1 MDSINVKP
9 CEAPN
14 HIVSDLDNINV
25 LLINACSVRNK
36 TCMLKDLIIDN
47 NVGICCITETWL
59 HDTDTSVIAAFVPNS
74 HEFYHFP
81 RSERGMS
88 SRGGGV
94 GIVISKVLSGIRTSN
109 RFFEYFECIELK
121 FKHNNREIIICLI
134 YKPPQINFR
143 QFITEF
149 EDLLMQIS
157 LYSADVFL
165 MGDFNIHV
173 DTVSNNSREFLN
185 LLNTFGFMNYVED
198 ATHGLGENEHILDLV
213 ITGAGSCL
221 LKNLVVEPVATI
233 SDHKFIQF
241 SLDIPVDKKV
251 RKTIKFRNTRNLN
264 SETFSNHIKEYF
276 YNSFEN
282 ALCTHESF
290 GCHICV
296 NCCNEIYRKHSTE
309 YFISNAPMVRK
320 TILIR
325 EDCDHWYNFEVREAK
340 RKLRKAE
347 RNLYRRK
354 TEECK
359 IEYRRLRKIK
369 CDSVRRNKISYYNNK
384 ISNCDNDSSKLY
396 QIMNQLLGKNC
407 STTVLPSSSGDS
419 SLATRFMEHFSSK
432 VYNIS
437 ISFQNTSLSEGTF
450 LPEIPEILRG
460 FDRFSPV
467 DSSEVLK
474 IMRTVNKTNC
484 LNDPFDIRSIDAE
497 KFFPNLS
504 TIYSDLI
511 NLSFQT
517 GEFPKSEK
525 MAIVRPLLKAGKDP
539 EQISSYRPLYN
550 TSYFSKVL
558 EKTCVLQLTKHLCS
572 FESIP
577 ANQSAYRSHH
587 SVETAICGIYDELI
601 INKSSGNCTLVLL
614 LDLTAAF
621 DTVDHTMLLGD
632 LRRFGVGGLVL
643 QWFDSYL
650 NERSF
655 KVCIDEN
662 LSEECIMPTGV
673 PQGSILGPI
682 LFTMYTVEL
691 SHLLKSINISCHF
704 YADDTQLFFKISNIE
719 ETTIEVNRVFDCI
732 KNWMDSRRLKLNVDK
747 TECII
752 VGSTRSRCQ
761 NLANF
766 THLTLGEFRI
776 KISESVRNLGV
787 IFDKDLSFCDHM
799 KRTKKQVI
807 GNLINISRISKF
819 LDISCRMKLVH
830 GLVLSKIDYCNFIY
844 YGLPNRD
851 LRSLQLLINNAARI
865 VCGMDR
871 FSRERI
877 TPKCI
882 SLHILPLKARIEY
895 KICLLAYKAIKYGQ
909 PSYLCTLLKPHEQ
922 ARELPLRGE
931 RDGRLHEPVISRAAY
946 SNRCF
951 SYIAPRMYN
960 NLPVELKTL
969 TCLERFKNDLKTHLF
984 RKSYD
989 LHNKLVN
996 EEYRVL

>member
-1 MDSINVKP
+1 M
-9 CEAPN
+9 
-14 HIVSDLDNINV
+14 
-25 LLINACSVRNK
+25 
-36 TCMLKDLIIDN
+36 
-47 NVGICCITETWL
+47 
-59 HDTDTSVIAAFVPNS
+59 
-74 HEFYHFP
+74 
-81 RSERGMS
+81 
-88 SRGGGV
+88 
-94 GIVISKVLSGIRTSN
+94 
-109 RFFEYFECIELK
+109 
-121 FKHNNREIIICLI
+121 
-134 YKPPQINFR
+134 
-143 QFITEF
+143 
-149 EDLLMQIS
+149 
-157 LYSADVFL
+157 
-165 MGDFNIHV
+165 
-173 DTVSNNSREFLN
+173 
-185 LLNTFGFMNYVED
+185 
-198 ATHGLGENEHILDLV
+198 
-213 ITGAGSCL
+213 
-221 LKNLVVEPVATI
+221 
-233 SDHKFIQF
+233 
-241 SLDIPVDKKV
+241 
-251 RKTIKFRNTRNLN
+251 
-264 SETFSNHIKEYF
+264 
-276 YNSFEN
+276 
-282 ALCTHESF
+282 
-290 GCHICV
+290 
-296 NCCNEIYRKHSTE
+296 
-309 YFISNAPMVRK
+309 
-320 TILIR
+320 
-325 EDCDHWYNFEVREAK
+325 
-340 RKLRKAE
+340 
-347 RNLYRRK
+347 
-354 TEECK
+354 
-359 IEYRRLRKIK
+359 
-369 CDSVRRNKISYYNNK
+369 
-384 ISNCDNDSSKLY
+384 
-396 QIMNQLLGKNC
+396 
-407 STTVLPSSSGDS
+407 PSSSGDS
-419 SLATRFMEHFSSK
+419 SLATRFMEHFSDK
-432 VYNIS
+432 VHNIS
-437 ISFQNTSLSEGTF
+437 ISFRDTSASEGTII
-450 LPEIPEILRG
+450 PEIPEVLRG

-484 LNDPFDIRSIDAE
+484 LNDPFDIRSIDVE
-497 KFFPNLS
+497 KLFPNLS

-621 DTVDHTMLLGD
+621 DTVDHAMLLGD

-643 QWFDSYL
+643 QWFESYL
-650 NERSF
+650 HERSF

-996 EEYRVL
+996 VEYRVL